1 MMGTAVFRDMRN
13 GTTAELSKVPLIP
26 IETFRRSIIREVEN
40 GAELASLFALP
51 RSGGGEGG
59 YLLVALL
66 ADSEAGALRCATAAV
81 KDSYP
86 SLTADGCAAAH
97 LFEREMAEQWNI
109 TPQGHPWL
117 KPLRFQPPMEDAVPG
132 RPSPEI
138 GDVEFFKVGGEEIH
152 EVAVG
157 PVHAGVIEPGHFRFQ
172 CHGETVLHLEISL
185 GYQHRGVERAYAGGP
200 DLRSIHYA
208 ETLAGDTSIGH
219 ATAYCEVV
227 ESLAGVRVPPRAQAI
242 RAVAL
247 ELERIANHIGD
258 LGALA
263 GDVGFLPTSAWCGR
277 IRGDV
282 LNMTALLCGS
292 RFGRGLV
299 RPGGV
304 SYDVDDSLAAELV
317 GRLHNSAR
325 DAQGACGLL
334 WTTPSVLA
342 RFEGTG
348 ALARATA
355 LGIGLTGP
363 AARACE
369 IDRDVR
375 RDHPSG
381 IWRFAQVPVSTGRTG
396 DVFSRSFVRGLEIQ
410 RSCAFVEEQLG
421 SLPGGE
427 IMARVGA
434 PRRSA
439 LAVSLVEGWRG
450 AICHAA
456 LTDTRGRFMRYKVV
470 DPSFRNWFG
479 LALAMRGQQ
488 VSDFPLCNKSF
499 NLSYC
504 GTDL

>member
-1 MMGTAVFRDMRN
+1 MSRAFFLDLRN
-13 GTTAELSKVPLIP
+13 PAASELARVPRIP
-26 IETFRRSIIREVEN
+26 LETFRRSIIHDVES
-40 GAELASLFALP
+40 GAEIASFFALP
-51 RSGGGEGG
+51 RAGGGKGG
-59 YLLVALL
+59 FLLVVLL
-66 ADSEAGALRCATAAV
+66 ADHETGTVRCATTV
-81 KDSYP
+81 VEDSWP
-86 SLTADGCAAAH
+86 SLTAEGCTAAH
-97 LFEREMAEQWNI
+97 WFEREMAEQWRI
-109 TPQGHPWL
+109 TPTGHPWL
-117 KPLRFQPPMEDAVPG
+117 KPLRFQPPMEGALPG
-132 RPSPEI
+132 DPPPEI
-138 GDVEFFKVGGEEIH
+138 GDAGFFRVDGEEVH

-185 GYQHRGVERAYAGGP
+185 GYQHRGIERALAAGP

-219 ATAYCEVV
+219 AIAYAELV
-227 ESLAGVRVPPRAQAI
+227 ESLAGVRVPARAHAI

-263 GDVGFLPTSAWCGR
+263 GDIGFLPTSAWCGR

-282 LNMTALLCGS
+282 LNMTARICGS

-304 SYDVDDSLAAELV
+304 ASDMDDAMVAELSAQLS
-317 GRLHNSAR
+317 RCAR

-348 ALARATA
+348 ALTRATA

-363 AARACE
+363 AARACD
-369 IDRDVR
+369 IDRDIR

-381 IWRFAQVPVSTGRTG
+381 IWRFSQVPVSTGRTG
-396 DVFSRSFVRGLEIQ
+396 DVSARAFVRWLEIQ
-410 RSCAFVEEQLG
+410 RSFAFIAEQLAT
-421 SLPGGE
+421 LPGGDVS
-427 IMARVGA
+427 ARVGTL
-434 PRRSA
+434 RRNA

-456 LTDTRGRFMRYKVV
+456 ITDSRGTFLRYKVV